1 MTEIRRLAGHV
12 RPYTVQF
19 AGGLAAAALVA
30 IAWLYVP
37 KYLGDQIDAV
47 IRTGSY
53 GVLNRAALIVLGIY
67 TFRSLCLYIQLSLLA
82 FVGHRLVADLRS
94 AAFRQVQR
102 WSLDRFMNWHSGE
115 VISRTIQDTQLVESR
130 LLNGIVDLVT
140 TGLLVV
146 GVIVALFLI
155 QWRLALLTF
164 GTIAGLIGAARIFG
178 REVQQSSTRAQT
190 RVASLTGLIKE
201 SITGARVIR
210 AFVQESREKQR
221 FNRENERTFAE
232 NYRIRKLIALEV
244 SFVSVLNALG
254 LVFMMWAGVK
264 YVAAGQMTPG
274 SLVAFLAYLALAMD
288 PAGSLLRFYSESR
301 QAMAG
306 VIRVF
311 ELLDIPETVVEA
323 PGAVRLPRL
332 AGRVRLRNVS
342 LAYPPGQWAL
352 RDVDLDV
359 RPGEHI
365 AIVGPSGAGKSSLIN
380 LIPRFYDPSEGT
392 VEVDGHDLRR
402 VQIASLR
409 RQIGLVPQ
417 ETVLFAGTVA
427 ENIAYGRPEAT
438 AQDVEAAAR
447 VAAAHEFI
455 VRLPDGYATVLGE
468 GGMQL
473 SGGQRQRV
481 ALARAVLNDPAIL
494 ILDEATSALD
504 TESEE
509 AIQQA
514 MTRLAERRTTFIV
527 AHRLSTVRSAHR
539 IVVLLDGG
547 IAEIGTHDDLA
558 AQDGPYSR
566 LVRAQLIDEP
576 LRASAAAT

>member
-12 RPYTVQF
+12 RPYTVQL
-19 AGGLAAAALVA
+19 AGGLVAAALVA

-37 KYLGDQIDAV
+37 KFLGDQIDAV
-47 IRTGSY
+47 IRTGNY

-67 TFRSLCLYIQLSLLA
+67 VFRSLCLYVQLSLLA

-140 TGLLVV
+140 TGLLVA

-164 GTIAGLIGAARIFG
+164 GTIAALIGAARIFG
-178 REVQQSSTRAQT
+178 REVQQGSTRAQT

-210 AFVQESREKQR
+210 AFVQESREERR
-221 FNRENERTFAE
+221 FNRENERAFAE
-232 NYRIRKLIALEV
+232 NYRIRRLIALELGL
-244 SFVSVLNALG
+244 VSVLNALG
-254 LVFMMWAGVK
+254 LVFVMWAGVK
-264 YVAAGQMTPG
+264 YVAAGQMSPG
-274 SLVAFLAYLALAMD
+274 ALIAFLAYLALAMD
-288 PAGSLLRFYSESR
+288 PAGSLLRYYSESR

-311 ELLDIPETVVEA
+311 ELVDIPETVVEV

-342 LAYPPGQWAL
+342 LAYVPGQWAL
-352 RDVDLDV
+352 RGVDLDV

-380 LIPRFYDPSEGT
+380 LIPRFADPTEGA
-392 VEVDGHDLRR
+392 VEVDGQDLRR

-409 RQIGLVPQ
+409 QQIGLVPQ

-438 AQDVEAAAR
+438 AEDIEAAAR

-455 VRLPDGYATVLGE
+455 VRLPEGYATVLGE

-473 SGGQRQRV
+473 SGGQRQRL

-504 TESEE
+504 TESED

-514 MTRLAERRTTFIV
+514 MTRLGERRTTFIV

-539 IVVLLDGG
+539 IVVLLDGS
-547 IAEIGTHDDLA
+547 IAEIGTHDELA
-558 AQDGPYSR
+558 ARDGPYSR

-576 LRASAAAT
+576 LRAPATVR

>member
-1 MTEIRRLAGHV
+1 MTELRRLASHV
-12 RPYTVQF
+12 RPYAVQL

-37 KYLGDQIDAV
+37 KFLGDQIDAV
-47 IRTGSY
+47 IRTGRY
-53 GVLNRAALIVLGIY
+53 DVLNRAALIVLGIY
-67 TFRSLCLYIQLSLLA
+67 AFRSLCLYIQLSLLA
-82 FVGHRLVADLRS
+82 FVGHRLVADLRA

-130 LLNGIVDLVT
+130 LLNGFVDLVT
-140 TGLLVV
+140 TGLLVG
-146 GVIVALFLI
+146 GVVIALFLI

-164 GTIAGLIGAARIFG
+164 GTIAALIGAARIFG

-210 AFVQESREKQR
+210 AFVQESREQQR
-221 FNRENERTFAE
+221 FDRENERTFAE
-232 NYRIRKLIALEV
+232 NYRIRRLIALEI
-244 SFVSVLNALG
+244 SLVSVLNALG
-254 LVFMMWAGVK
+254 LVFVLWAGVK

-288 PAGSLLRFYSESR
+288 PAGSLLRYYSESR

-311 ELLDIPETVVEA
+311 ELLDVPETVVETPRA
-323 PGAVRLPRL
+323 LRLPRL
-332 AGRVRLRNVS
+332 RGSVRLHAVS
-342 LAYPPGQWAL
+342 LAYTPGQWAL
-352 RDVDLDV
+352 RGVDLDV

-365 AIVGPSGAGKSSLIN
+365 AIVGPSGAGKSSLVN
-380 LIPRFYDPSEGT
+380 LIPRFYDPTEGR
-392 VEVDGHDLRR
+392 VELDGHDLRR
-402 VQIASLR
+402 VEIASLR

-417 ETVLFAGTVA
+417 ETVLFAVTVA
-427 ENIAYGRPEAT
+427 ENIAYGRPEAS
-438 AQDVEAAAR
+438 ANEIEAAAR

-455 VRLPDGYATVLGE
+455 TRLPDGYATVLGE
-468 GGMQL
+468 GGFQL
-473 SGGQRQRV
+473 SGGQRQRL

-504 TESEE
+504 AESEE

-514 MTRLAERRTTFIV
+514 MTRLAERRTTFII

-547 IAEIGTHDDLA
+547 IAEIGGHDELA

-566 LVRAQLIDEP
+566 LVRAQLIEEP
-576 LRASAAAT
+576 ARAGAAAR